1 MLIYSGKHTGMFFE
15 EEASVKSNSCCQQM
29 EIICKWCQDEKQTSS
44 YFPVVDVYPDN
55 SPLGRMCLLE
65 KGDFL
70 SSPVEPFR
78 WAGRKSGLRS
88 WKNVGF

>member
-1 MLIYSGKHTGMFFE
+1 MLSPDGDY
-15 EEASVKSNSCCQQM
+15 VQM
-29 EIICKWCQDEKQTSS
+29 VQGGKQTFS

-78 WAGRKSGLRS
+78 WAWRKSGLRS
-88 WKNVGF
+88 WMKVGF